1 MEAEALEVRVEKGN
15 RRKGKGTLLGGVHGE
30 THHHGALT
38 FTVLPSYN
46 KAVGLESSLWS
57 DCSNHMSATV

>member
-15 RRKGKGTLLGGVHGE
+15 RRKGKGTLLGGVRGE
-30 THHHGALT
+30 TRLHGALV

-46 KAVGLESSLWS
+46 KIVGLESSLWS
-57 DCSNHMSATV
+57 DCSNHMSVTV